1 MYLPLQKATHKR
13 LLEGPEEDEDQAGP
27 AHVGDGSE
35 DTESEIRPADL
46 PMITVSEA
54 AAAYEA
60 VESMLDDPDF
70 QSSALNV
77 LSRAGSPANDHV
89 DLTVA
94 PDPAVSGI
102 LNQPMHTP
110 AL

>member
-13 LLEGPEEDEDQAGP
+13 LLEEPEEDEDQA
-27 AHVGDGSE
+27 GSE
-35 DTESEIRPADL
+35 DTESEIRPAEL
-46 PMITVSEA
+46 PMVTVSEVA
-54 AAAYEA
+54 AAFAA
-60 VESMLDDPDF
+60 VESMDDADF
-70 QSSALNV
+70 QSSAFNV